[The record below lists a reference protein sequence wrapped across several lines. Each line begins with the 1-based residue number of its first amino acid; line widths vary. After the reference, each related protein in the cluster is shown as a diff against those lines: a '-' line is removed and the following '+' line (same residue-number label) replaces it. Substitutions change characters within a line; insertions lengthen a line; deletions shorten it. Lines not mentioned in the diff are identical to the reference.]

1 MLWPM
6 RLPEKTTTFC
16 LVLAC
21 ELRRRREVAGLS
33 MNELATSA
41 GLSQPMI
48 GFIEKGTC
56 VPTAAS
62 LFRIASVL
70 GCPLSEIF
78 GVVEKEIASNK
89 KIAPTGMHAKRR

>member
-1 MLWPM
+1 M

-33 MNELATSA
+33 MNELATGA

-70 GCPLSEIF
+70 DCSLAEIF
-78 GVVEKEIASNK
+78 ASVEKAIASNK
-89 KIAPTGMHAKRR
+89 KIVTAGLHAKRR

>member
-1 MLWPM
+1 M
-6 RLPEKTTTFC
+6 RLNEKTTTYC
-16 LVLAC
+16 RVLAC
-21 ELRRRREVAGLS
+21 ELRHRRETAGLS
-33 MNELATSA
+33 MNQLAEGA

-70 GCPLSEIF
+70 GCSLAEIF
-78 GVVEKEIASNK
+78 GAVEKEIASNK
-89 KIAPTGMHAKRR
+89 KIATTGMHTKRR